1 MPAKSLM
8 QLHAMQAAAH
18 GRSTLG
24 IPKAVGA
31 EFVAA
36 TPKGAKLPK
45 TAHHPMTR
53 AARTLQA
60 LNRKGAR

>member
-1 MPAKSLM
+1 
-8 QLHAMQAAAH
+8 MQAAAH
-18 GRSTLG
+18 GQSTLG

-45 TAHHPMTR
+45 MAHHPMTR
-53 AARTLQA
+53 VARTLKA